1 MTRRVKF
8 VFAGCVVAHAMLS
21 WFSMAWCAG
30 VSMAILD
37 SGGTEAPP
45 SLITICWIERICNL
59 PLAPVKQSIF
69 RKLAGYGPPEY
80 TLTYWVLALINSF
93 LAVAIIFFV
102 VHALRKLLRSRHA
115 RLAHE
120 ET

>member
-8 VFAGCVVAHAMLS
+8 VFAGCVVVHVVLS
-21 WFSMAWCAG
+21 WFSMAWCMG

-45 SLITICWIERICNL
+45 SLIAICLTERICNL
-59 PLAPVKQSIF
+59 PLAPLTHHIF
-69 RKLAGYGPPEY
+69 GKLAGDGPPEY

-93 LAVAIIFFV
+93 LAISIIFFV
-102 VHALRKLLRSRHA
+102 VHALRKVLRWRHA

-120 ET
+120 